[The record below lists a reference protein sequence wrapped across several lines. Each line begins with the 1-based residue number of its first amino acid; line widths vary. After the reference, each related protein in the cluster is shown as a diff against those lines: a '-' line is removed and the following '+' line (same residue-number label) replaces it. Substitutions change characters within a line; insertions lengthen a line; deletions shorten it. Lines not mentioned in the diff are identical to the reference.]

1 MAERNTRG
9 WGWRVLLA
17 AVLVSL
23 LVGGVAG
30 GLVGGS
36 AAYVLLTLRKAAPA
50 QTSAPVEPPSWTPA
64 PGTTIVVTGTQPIAA
79 VVSRV
84 GPTVVTVVNRLEKQ
98 PIPFWGIPTEPQQAT
113 GSGVIVDPRG
123 YIVTNYHVV
132 EGAAE
137 LSVIL
142 ADGATHSA
150 ELVAHD
156 YPFTDLAVLKIEG
169 SGYPYATLGNSD
181 LVQPG
186 EQVVAIGSA
195 LGDFR
200 NTVTVGVVSGL
211 GRSLQISQD
220 QVLEGMIQTDAAI
233 NHGNSGGP
241 LVNMRGEV
249 IGINTAIV
257 RGSGLSGDVAEGLG
271 FAIPSN
277 TVAYVV
283 RQILEKGKVA
293 RPYLGIRSVSISR
306 NMAVYYDLPVD
317 HGVYV
322 TEVVRGGPADKAGI
336 RRNDILVR
344 IGEYTIDEAHP
355 LINVLSHFESGQ
367 EVEVEVRRDSQT
379 LELKVVLGV
388 RP

>member
-1 MAERNTRG
+1 MSEWNSRH

-17 AVLVSL
+17 AVLISL

-30 GLVGGS
+30 GLVGAS
-36 AAYVLLTLRKAAPA
+36 AAYLTLSLRRA
-50 QTSAPVEPPSWTPA
+50 TPA
-64 PGTTIVVTGTQPIAA
+64 PAATTGASGGWTPPSASPIVITGTQPIAA

-84 GPTVVTVVNRLEKQ
+84 GPAVVTVVNRLQ
-98 PIPFWGIPTEPQQAT
+98 TRPPSWFGIPTEPQQAT
-113 GSGVIVDPRG
+113 GSGVIIDPRG

-137 LSVIL
+137 LTVIL
-142 ADGATHSA
+142 ADGNTLPAR
-150 ELVAHD
+150 LVSHD
-156 YPFTDLAVLKIEG
+156 YPFTDLAVLQVEG
-169 SGYPYATLGNSD
+169 GNYPYATLGDSD
-181 LVQPG
+181 LLQPG

-200 NTVTVGVVSGL
+200 NTVTVGVISGL
-211 GRSLQISQD
+211 GRSLQVSDD

-257 RGSGLSGDVAEGLG
+257 RGSGFSGDVAEGLG

-283 RQILEKGKVA
+283 KQILEKGKVA
-293 RPYLGIRSVSISR
+293 RPYLGIRSVSITR

-322 TEVVRGGPADKAGI
+322 TAVVRGGPADKAGI
-336 RRNDILVR
+336 RKDDILVS
-344 IGEYTIDEAHP
+344 IGEYTIDETHP
-355 LINVLSHFESGQ
+355 LINVLSHFETGQ
-367 EVEVEVRRDSQT
+367 EVEVEVNRDRQT
-379 LELKVVLGV
+379 LRLKVVLGE